1 MQMPVFWLKLL
12 SWHKAVK
19 ITGGDSNLYFWA
31 ALVCWVCNPCWAL
44 SIPQEQHGRA
54 EGGQGM
60 GASQHWLPSIAPPL
74 PVQLPFSFVLLLSYL
89 FLEFESMLRVCHAL
103 LRHSNRHVCFVQ
115 KETAQ
120 CFIWWFVGY
129 ADFSLFCTTLLC
141 ANLTI
146 QLNNDGGAATF
157 PLLGVELAPLRG
169 AKYAKGGYQSGTAFP
184 V

>member
-1 MQMPVFWLKLL
+1 MPRDAIRVVCYDHSDDDGSDGRGGLLVMSCPVSFPSNMQMPVFWLKLL

-60 GASQHWLPSIAPPL
+60 GASQHWPPSIAPPL

-115 KETAQ
+115 KETA
-120 CFIWWFVGY
+120 
-129 ADFSLFCTTLLC
+129 
-141 ANLTI
+141 
-146 QLNNDGGAATF
+146 
-157 PLLGVELAPLRG
+157 
-169 AKYAKGGYQSGTAFP
+169 
-184 V
+184 